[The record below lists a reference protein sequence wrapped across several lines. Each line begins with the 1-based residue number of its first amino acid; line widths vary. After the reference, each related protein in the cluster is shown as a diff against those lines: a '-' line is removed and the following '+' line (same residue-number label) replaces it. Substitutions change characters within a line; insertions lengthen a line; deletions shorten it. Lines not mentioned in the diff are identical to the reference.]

1 MARPS
6 FNIEWEA
13 HEYEHKERSSDWF
26 WAVGIISVAIA
37 VVSFILGNVIFGILV
52 IIAAFALSI
61 FANRPPAVV
70 DVSINERGIT
80 RGKIHYPY
88 QTLESFWIDTEHP
101 EKKIILK
108 SQKMFMPLI
117 VIPLG
122 EGVDIDDLHEVLS
135 QFLKE
140 EYHSLPII
148 EKLLDYLGF

>member
-37 VVSFILGNVIFGILV
+37 IVSFILGNVIFGILV

-108 SQKMFMPLI
+108 SQKMLMPLI

>member
-108 SQKMFMPLI
+108 SQKMLMPLI